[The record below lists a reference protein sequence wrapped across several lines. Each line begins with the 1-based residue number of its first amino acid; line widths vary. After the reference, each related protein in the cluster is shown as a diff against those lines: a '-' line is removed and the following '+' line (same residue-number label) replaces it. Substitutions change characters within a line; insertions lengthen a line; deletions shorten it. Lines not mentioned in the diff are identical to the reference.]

1 MSIDRSDV
9 TGKRRVLG
17 LFIRGLCM
25 GTADVIPGVSGGT
38 IALITGIY
46 DDFVGALASVNSR
59 LFSGLFGGRFGQ
71 VWTQLNGS
79 FLLPLLTGI
88 AVAIKV
94 FARPVTF
101 LLETYPVPF
110 WGFLTGLIAASA
122 IVVGRRVSHWK
133 VGLSFATLV
142 GVVVGYFIST
152 AVPYKTGAESYKF
165 FLSGSV
171 ASVAMILPGISGSF
185 ILLLLGKYQQVFQA
199 IAEMNLK
206 IIATFGAGFVVGI
219 LSFAKL
225 LKRLLASYYGPTMTF
240 LVGLMVGSLRRVWPF
255 REPVDSVDGKGLAIE
270 DHYACTL
277 PSEFTGEVLVTLV
290 LTMVGAVLVFA
301 IEAAASR
308 RG

>member
-1 MSIDRSDV
+1 
-9 TGKRRVLG
+9 
-17 LFIRGLCM
+17 
-25 GTADVIPGVSGGT
+25 
-38 IALITGIY
+38 
-46 DDFVGALASVNSR
+46 
-59 LFSGLFGGRFGQ
+59 
-71 VWTQLNGS
+71 
-79 FLLPLLTGI
+79 
-88 AVAIKV
+88 
-94 FARPVTF
+94 
-101 LLETYPVPF
+101 
-110 WGFLTGLIAASA
+110 
-122 IVVGRRVSHWK
+122 
-133 VGLSFATLV
+133 
-142 GVVVGYFIST
+142 
-152 AVPYKTGAESYKF
+152 
-165 FLSGSV
+165 
-171 ASVAMILPGISGSF
+171 MILPGISGSF

-277 PSEFTGEVLVTLV
+277 PPEFTGEVLVTFV